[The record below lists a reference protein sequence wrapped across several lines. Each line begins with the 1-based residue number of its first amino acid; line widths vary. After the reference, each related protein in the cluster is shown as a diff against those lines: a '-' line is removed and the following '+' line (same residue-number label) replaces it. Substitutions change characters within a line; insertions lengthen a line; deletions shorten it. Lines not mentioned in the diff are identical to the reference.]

1 MKVRVNNVGA
11 YDRRVLLRQGV
22 LRPLLGEHFRA
33 AAEEEKKEE
42 EEEREDS
49 EE

>member
-1 MKVRVNNVGA
+1 MKVSVNNGGA

-33 AAEEEKKEE
+33 AAEEEKKK
-42 EEEREDS
+42 EEEREDG

>member
-1 MKVRVNNVGA
+1 MKVSVNNGGA

-42 EEEREDS
+42 EREDG